1 MITLQIQLAMQ
12 LEEVFDLKR
21 KGEETTDEEF
31 EHVAEKVGWTPN
43 WDVKDYKRLTFKNW
57 YHFIFVN

>member
-1 MITLQIQLAMQ
+1 MIALQIQLAMQ
-12 LEEVFDLKR
+12 LEEVLDLKR

-43 WDVKDYKRLTFKNW
+43 WDVKDY
-57 YHFIFVN
+57 